1 MTDFAVAR
9 RMMVEG
15 QVRTSDV
22 TDPRILAA
30 MLDLERERFL
40 PREQADLAYLDI
52 DVPAGPPAQKGK
64 RYLLKAMVLAK
75 MVQAAE
81 IRETD
86 LVLDVGCATGY
97 SSALLARLARSV
109 VSLEEDPGLAALAE
123 ANLAAANATV
133 VRGPLVEG
141 WPARAPYNVIFLNGA
156 SEIEPR
162 ALLGQLAADGRLVAI
177 IGRSPTG
184 RAMLYRFIAGDVSA
198 WPVFDAS
205 APVLPGFV
213 AVPQFVF

>member
-1 MTDFAVAR
+1 
-9 RMMVEG
+9 
-15 QVRTSDV
+15 
-22 TDPRILAA
+22 
-30 MLDLERERFL
+30 
-40 PREQADLAYLDI
+40 
-52 DVPAGPPAQKGK
+52 
-64 RYLLKAMVLAK
+64 
-75 MVQAAE
+75 MVQAAR

-109 VSLEEDPGLAALAE
+109 VSLEEDPSLAALAE

-177 IGRSPTG
+177 IGRAPTG
-184 RAMLYRFIAGDVSA
+184 RAMLYRCIAGDVSA

-213 AVPQFVF
+213 AAPQFVF